1 MSNIV
6 TANFINTRSIVTE
19 EIWQWN
25 YGQILR
31 IQGLN
36 LPRAVE
42 VHFSINSLSKTR
54 IGTTIDNVTDVA
66 IPDSVLEESGRLRV
80 YLYMHTGDDDGETE
94 YEITIQVKARAEPE
108 AYDSDDDETA
118 LREAIALLQSDL
130 VTTAEDREAAQQAKA
145 DAIQAKE
152 DAETAKDAAQE
163 AQEAAE
169 SAKIDAEE
177 ALRQITNKADEIV
190 EAGEAAES
198 RIESANQAAEDLEAV
213 IGAIGF
219 YIDEDGDI
227 CQ

>member
-66 IPDSVLEESGRLRV
+66 IPDGVLEESGRLRV

-94 YEITIQVKARAEPE
+94 YEITIPVKARAEPE

>member
-94 YEITIQVKARAEPE
+94 YEITIPVKARAEPE